1 MKFIIWIGL
10 VTFACFVLYRCDNT
24 FNRCDRTAVLN
35 QLNEVFYTQLI
46 NEIMPYLLERN
57 DAFER
62 VYLYKTAG
70 KCIANTQQED
80 LNMLQLSMCVQQ
92 QENTRKQEKIIFNQM
107 LLKLENINQ
116 QDQLTENDQIYQSV
130 LMGQHKFK
138 IKKNYEPLV
147 QQLDLFFEKKDLQ
160 LRKLL
165 KDEPDLAKRLLK
177 KQKFM
182 IESGFEYKREAINIL
197 KTKLP
202 FNTRTAET
210 LESWSFFKQNEV
222 RQCVIQIKLPNTK
235 KAYLY
240 FDSIQN
246 GDSQTRRIWWSVAL
260 DHVQIGSKKYKSK
273 EIAPAVLAQLTE
285 EKSEK

>member
-46 NEIMPYLLERN
+46 NEIMPYLLERK

-62 VYLYKTAG
+62 IYLYKTAG

-130 LMGQHKFK
+130 LWGNINLKLKRITNRLFNNLICFLKRK
-138 IKKNYEPLV
+138 IYSCKNY
-147 QQLDLFFEKKDLQ
+147 
-160 LRKLL
+160 
-165 KDEPDLAKRLLK
+165 
-177 KQKFM
+177 
-182 IESGFEYKREAINIL
+182 
-197 KTKLP
+197 
-202 FNTRTAET
+202 
-210 LESWSFFKQNEV
+210 
-222 RQCVIQIKLPNTK
+222 
-235 KAYLY
+235 
-240 FDSIQN
+240 
-246 GDSQTRRIWWSVAL
+246 
-260 DHVQIGSKKYKSK
+260 
-273 EIAPAVLAQLTE
+273 
-285 EKSEK
+285 